1 MLWAPFPSQPRSH
14 QAVDCS
20 ANRPVLRTSLPL
32 PVLFPLPIM
41 LFQAVFLILSLA
53 NLPTIYIGTLGLQ
66 LISHVALR
74 EFSNLLEPLFST
86 HKPMMLMVLIS

>member
-1 MLWAPFPSQPRSH
+1 
-14 QAVDCS
+14 
-20 ANRPVLRTSLPL
+20 
-32 PVLFPLPIM
+32 M